1 MSSLTLSLSM
11 SLGSKDTST
20 LTFEFGPEV
29 CFWITSPCGP
39 HVPRFGSQS
48 GAFISIYCISMG
60 WKSTTGRT
68 RAAHLTSCCCCN
80 VCSGGIRVGL
90 VLWKSPEGTQR
101 GCCGPSPSLHK
112 PAPITPNHS
121 LLQALQPHVWWHR
134 GQRQACRTFSVLNQ
148 LWNCY
153 LSNSPTPLL
162 LLNRNTGQTGFLFA
176 SCMLQPTFTMFIPH
190 HLFFTFFLKINRPV
204 FSVSSH
210 GGNFTSPF
218 PFLSPFSEVCLAL
231 VQASCETWEYW
242 VTCAVY
248 LIPNVSASLTYI
260 INCLYF
266 TQQSLPCSFCSL
278 TPCLT
283 NKLELCSVRH
293 RVTSVFFLPFSM
305 QHFGWTKLNFCLTS
319 YHPFI
324 QLD

>member
-1 MSSLTLSLSM
+1 
-11 SLGSKDTST
+11 
-20 LTFEFGPEV
+20 
-29 CFWITSPCGP
+29 
-39 HVPRFGSQS
+39 
-48 GAFISIYCISMG
+48 
-60 WKSTTGRT
+60 
-68 RAAHLTSCCCCN
+68 
-80 VCSGGIRVGL
+80 
-90 VLWKSPEGTQR
+90 
-101 GCCGPSPSLHK
+101 
-112 PAPITPNHS
+112 
-121 LLQALQPHVWWHR
+121 
-134 GQRQACRTFSVLNQ
+134 
-148 LWNCY
+148 
-153 LSNSPTPLL
+153 
-162 LLNRNTGQTGFLFA
+162 
-176 SCMLQPTFTMFIPH
+176 MFIPH

-293 RVTSVFFLPFSM
+293 RVTSVFFSPSACNTLAEQSWTFVWHHITHSSSWIRCFWSFSQPFQNLTNSVFFADLVDSQPPFSRS
-305 QHFGWTKLNFCLTS
+305 FLNILNNS
-319 YHPFI
+319 GGSMES
-324 QLD
+324 